1 MKLKEFISKLAT
13 IQADEHL
20 TIETTIDIKQ
30 KIVGT
35 KKLWDCSSTELDNIL
50 DEYRKEYME
59 SKIEKTVTYKSKYKH
74 KKSKNKYSARKDW
87 D

>member
-1 MKLKEFISKLAT
+1 MKLEEFTDKLAT

-35 KKLWDCSSTELDNIL
+35 KKLWDCSSTELNNIL
-50 DEYRKEYME
+50 DEYRKEYMK
-59 SKIEKTVTYKSKYKH
+59 SKVEKIVTYRSKYKH

-87 D
+87 E

>member
-1 MKLKEFISKLAT
+1 MKLEEFTNKLAT
-13 IQADEHL
+13 NQADEHL
-20 TIETTIDIKQ
+20 TIQTTIDIKQ

-35 KKLWDCSSTELDNIL
+35 KKLWDCSSTELNNIL
-50 DEYRKEYME
+50 DEYRKEYMK
-59 SKIEKTVTYKSKYKH
+59 SKVEKIVTYRSKYKH

>member
-1 MKLKEFISKLAT
+1 MKLEEFTDKLAT

-35 KKLWDCSSTELDNIL
+35 KKLWDCSSTELNNIL
-50 DEYRKEYME
+50 DEYRKEYMK
-59 SKIEKTVTYKSKYKH
+59 SNVEKVVTYRSKYKH

>member
-1 MKLKEFISKLAT
+1 VKLEEFTDKLAT

-50 DEYRKEYME
+50 DEYRKEYMK
-59 SKIEKTVTYKSKYKH
+59 SNVEKVITYRSKYKH

-87 D
+87 E

>member
-1 MKLKEFISKLAT
+1 MKLEEFTDKLAT

-35 KKLWDCSSTELDNIL
+35 KKLWDCSSNELDNIL
-50 DEYRKEYME
+50 DEYRKEYMK
-59 SKIEKTVTYKSKYKH
+59 SNVEKVITYRSKYKH

>member
-1 MKLKEFISKLAT
+1 MKLEEFISKLAT

-20 TIETTIDIKQ
+20 TIEKTIDIKQ
-30 KIVGT
+30 KIVGS
-35 KKLWDCSSTELDNIL
+35 KRLWDCSSSELEDIMQ
-50 DEYRKEYME
+50 EYRKEYI
-59 SKIEKTVTYKSKYKH
+59 KNQTEKVVTYNSSYKY

>member
-1 MKLKEFISKLAT
+1 VKLEEFTDKLAT

-50 DEYRKEYME
+50 DEYRKEYMK
-59 SKIEKTVTYKSKYKH
+59 SNVEKVITYRSKYKH

>member
-1 MKLKEFISKLAT
+1 VKLEEFTDKLAT

-35 KKLWDCSSTELDNIL
+35 KKLWDCSSSELDDIL
-50 DEYRKEYME
+50 DEYRKEYM
-59 SKIEKTVTYKSKYKH
+59 
-74 KKSKNKYSARKDW
+74 KSKNKYSARKDW
-87 D
+87 E

>member
-1 MKLKEFISKLAT
+1 MLEEFTDKLAT

-20 TIETTIDIKQ
+20 TKETTIDIKQ

-35 KKLWDCSSTELDNIL
+35 KKLWDCSSSELDNIL
-50 DEYRKEYME
+50 DEYRKEYMK
-59 SKIEKTVTYKSKYKH
+59 SKTEKVVTYRSKYKH

-87 D
+87 E

>member
-1 MKLKEFISKLAT
+1 VKLEEFTDKLAT

-35 KKLWDCSSTELDNIL
+35 KKLWDCSSSELDNIL
-50 DEYRKEYME
+50 NEYRKEY
-59 SKIEKTVTYKSKYKH
+59 TKSKT
-74 KKSKNKYSARKDW
+74 KKERNWK
-87 D
+87 

>member
-1 MKLKEFISKLAT
+1 MKLEEFTDKLAT

-20 TIETTIDIKQ
+20 TIQTTIDIKQ

-35 KKLWDCSSTELDNIL
+35 KNLWDCSSTELNNIL
-50 DEYRKEYME
+50 DEYRKEYMK
-59 SKIEKTVTYKSKYKH
+59 SKVEKIVTYRSKYKH

-87 D
+87 E

>member
-1 MKLKEFISKLAT
+1 MTFEEFTKKLAT
-13 IQADEHL
+13 IQSDEHL
-20 TIETTIDIKQ
+20 TIDTTMELKR
-30 KIVGT
+30 KIVGD

-50 DEYRKEYME
+50 DKYRKEYME
-59 SKIEKTVTYKSKYKH
+59 SKTEKVITYQSKYKH

>member
-1 MKLKEFISKLAT
+1 MKLEEFTDKLAT

-50 DEYRKEYME
+50 DEYRKEYMK
-59 SKIEKTVTYKSKYKH
+59 SNVEKVITYRSKYKH

-87 D
+87 E

>member
-1 MKLKEFISKLAT
+1 MTFEEFTKKLAT

-20 TIETTIDIKQ
+20 TIDATIDIKR
-30 KIVGT
+30 KIVGY
-35 KKLWDCSSTELDNIL
+35 KKLWDCSSSELDNIL